1 MEEDYKPPKWLIPD
15 KAYDVLKWVGLIVC
29 PALSFFMLSLGQTW
43 GIPYAPEL
51 AMSISA
57 AGTAIGALIGVSAI
71 KGGGANDQ
79 NTKAD

>member
-71 KGGGANDQ
+71 KGGASNDQ
-79 NTKAD
+79 DAKTD